1 MIFRLLLKVFIV
13 GNNVKKINLILLQ
26 QKIFLLFLF
35 FLKKIEFVI
44 CIFGLG
50 LYIFYSFFNLVE
62 IYIYCDYN
70 YNEKNFL
77 GSYDVQLMLEERG
90 KYKYINFKNFIMG

>member
-1 MIFRLLLKVFIV
+1 ML
-13 GNNVKKINLILLQ
+13 KKINLILLQ
-26 QKIFLLFLF
+26 QKILLLFLF

-50 LYIFYSFFNLVE
+50 LYIVYSFFNFVE